1 MTAEAPAQR
10 ALDFPADTGKDADM
24 TDTPLKHGNL
34 FLIGP
39 MGAGK
44 TTVGRELA
52 RRLHLGFH
60 DSDHEIERRTG
71 ASIPLIFELEGEAG
85 FRIREKNMIA
95 ELVRH
100 ANVVLATGGGAIL
113 DPANRAALALHG
125 TVVYLH
131 APVDHL
137 LKRIGRDTHRP
148 LMQTENPRVRLEQ
161 LLQERDPLYRE
172 IADIVVETHRRRT
185 PSVVSEILRRIKTP
199 PQRIDVN

>member
-1 MTAEAPAQR
+1 MTTAA
-10 ALDFPADTGKDADM
+10 
-24 TDTPLKHGNL
+24 TPLKHGNL
-34 FLIGP
+34 FLVGP

-52 RRLHLGFH
+52 RQLHLSFH

-85 FRIREKNMIA
+85 FRAREKTMIA

-100 ANVVLATGGGAIL
+100 ENAVLATGGGAIL
-113 DPANRAALALHG
+113 DPATRAALATHG
-125 TVVYLH
+125 TVIYLL

-137 LKRIGRDTHRP
+137 IKRIGRDTHRP

-161 LLQERDPLYRE
+161 LVQERDLLYRE
-172 IADIVVETHRRRT
+172 IADIVIETHRRRT
-185 PSVVSEILRRIKTP
+185 PSVVNDIMRHLKTRP
-199 PQRIDVN
+199 VPIGVQ